1 MSGQKCGNCGYK
13 MSSGEAIFSGL
24 GKLLGEIVE
33 RIPKQ
38 NATGTNT
45 LSNVTRLKCPRCGE
59 VGRWIRDDE

>member
-1 MSGQKCGNCGYK
+1 MSGQKCANCNYR

-38 NATGTNT
+38 NAAGTNT